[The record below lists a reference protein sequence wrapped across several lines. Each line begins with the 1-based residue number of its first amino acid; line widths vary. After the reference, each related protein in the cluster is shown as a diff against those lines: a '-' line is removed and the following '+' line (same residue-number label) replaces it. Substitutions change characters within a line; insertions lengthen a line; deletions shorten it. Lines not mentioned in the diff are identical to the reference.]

1 MSPDKLDCDWL
12 EELAAD
18 EEEDSL
24 GDDSDEDSLCSKL
37 CTFTMTQ
44 KEFMNQHWYHCHTCK
59 MVDGVGVCSI
69 CARVCHKSHDVTYAK
84 YGNFFCDCGAK
95 DDGSCLA
102 LVKRSPLSSDDVP
115 MPMQSSSVDHVMIR
129 RTPSSPA
136 PDRSDKNK
144 DERFKQRSALAKQ
157 LESCSEALMHH
168 AEASPIIN
176 SLLELSCLLLNAVK
190 ASCEKNSSVGCHHRA
205 QNALQRLHEDAKQ
218 FESTDQLMMPTLG
231 SQEGAFENVRSNYPG
246 DQGQTIRQLLSAHM
260 IRRVAMC
267 CLSSPQGKR
276 QHLAVSH
283 EKGKITVLQLS
294 ALLKQADSSKRKL
307 TLTRLAS
314 APIPFTVL
322 SITGNPCNEDFL
334 AVCGLKDCH
343 VLTFSSGGTVV
354 QHLVLHPQLETGNYI
369 IRAIWLPG
377 SQTQLAL
384 ITADFIKIYDL
395 SKDALSPQYY
405 FLVPSG
411 KIRDATFVFQE
422 AHDPCLLVMSS
433 AGYIYSQGMCEE
445 SSAEHGLF
453 YVTNTL
459 EVNHPDIKDVGG
471 LLGGGGVSIY
481 YSHTLQLLFFSFSQ
495 GKSFI
500 APLKSLDSFEL
511 PTVFQIQLTN
521 KSSSNGSSKSSS
533 QSQQAQP
540 LCEWSEVP
548 NHPGLVCSVL
558 QASNNPVILMIKPDT
573 VLVQEI
579 KVVPAK
585 AKILDMVAIRHA
597 SSSSELRTT
606 LILLCEDGSLRIY
619 MAGQDQTGYWLSP
632 AMQASNPLTSALRT
646 GKKKKTNKNS
656 KQSGAS
662 SAPNFPV
669 DFFEHCQLLG
679 DIEYGGND
687 VLEVYNSEQIKTRLA
702 KQGQY
707 ILNTRP
713 AGFTLEINNTDISC
727 VITGIRIFVGSQ
739 DPLRSPAYVEILG
752 RSIQL
757 NITSSRWFDYPL
769 TREESLQADR
779 KLSVTFGP
787 SQDPDCVTMVDSIL
801 VYGKTKDSFGWPEES
816 EDVAAS
822 SANGAAAASTSDNDN
837 NQSSLQ
843 QMSVLDK
850 AMAGILEV
858 LDGCFAVFDFSD
870 DKQQQ
875 QKSIAINVATN
886 LLTLPTPNS
895 IQFCAKSLLASL
907 HSSKVGYHQF
917 KDQAIL
923 KYVTEILSDFDKIL
937 SAIDIDSELFYRLV
951 LMTRSIAAARPY
963 NLTKIA
969 ETLYKGKDKNFMTHL
984 LDNFW
989 RLHAAKPNNIVL
1001 APVCVPGLTHVET
1014 TVHAVVEIIN
1024 AFTYSDL
1031 ELVPQAAQLYL
1042 KLLLCEDT
1050 NISFSAKQALIRVL
1064 RPRQRQQPKIPV
1076 HCTTP
1081 PTTSAPPV
1089 SQPSQ
1094 EEESHAEPVDAI
1106 EPIALLDEAGAAGVA
1121 NPIEA
1126 LLGAGAFP
1134 PLLDI
1139 PPESVDETMV
1149 ELAIA
1154 LSLQEHDSVANLLSV
1169 QQNLQQG
1176 LQNLSGQAL
1185 QSLQALATQAQP
1197 GPSHEPGH
1205 LSDTTA
1211 SAGGSDDEGST
1222 AATDGSTL
1230 RTSPAEQGWESGG
1243 SGADS
1248 ISCETFERYAVT
1260 RSTSHGVSP
1269 GSSKCDGNHPPQEH
1283 CYNCMQ
1289 MKEVRLRFTERLLLE
1304 KLLAFLPQLKQVGG
1318 VQAIP
1323 FLQVILIL
1331 TSDLEGDDQYDR
1343 NCLDRL
1349 LSALVSELGM
1359 RDPVDVNAASECQRT
1374 PQLEVH
1380 LVMMRFLSV
1389 LMSRAKSTSKNSNES
1404 DHFVSQTTA
1413 STLMD
1418 NSVVQ
1423 YCLGLLKGLLLYWKN
1438 QNTNQ
1443 ESASGSGALGGS
1455 LLKSS
1460 PNLTPPDMS
1469 PFFLKLYVKGL
1480 GGDVFESYPQLLTEM
1495 ALRLPYQVLKH
1506 ADNPLSTI
1514 NEVFGDEWNF
1524 YLCEYMM
1531 TNQTPFVR
1539 RQVRKLL
1546 MFLCGNKDKYRRSR
1560 DFHALECHTRE
1571 IIKVCHEAG
1580 LESTTPLN
1588 ISLAYDQLVELMEH
1602 LKSCLEI
1609 ATSRPNNWQNF
1620 CMFSETLVPF
1630 LFKASCALDEG
1641 VCPTILQL
1649 LQNAFGKV
1657 QSNKEREKSVE
1668 SDTNE
1673 KDNCSVL
1680 VRYITENIP
1689 SDIVALFIKTFLLET
1704 NSTAVRWQA
1713 HDLVQS
1719 LHFNSNPTDQETLKD
1734 LLWTFWPQL
1743 GTYGRKAAQF
1753 VDLLGYFS
1761 IKSTD
1766 NGDKIQDMV
1775 DLAVNSLKTQNQI
1788 LAEHPNT
1795 NLYGKLSQFIELDG
1809 YYFETRS
1816 CLVCN
1821 NPEVPLSSIKLSAI
1835 KVDSKFT
1842 TTTQIVKL
1850 VSSHSISKI
1859 TLRIGDLKRA
1869 KMVRSINIFYNN
1881 RSVQAVVELKNKPAM
1896 WNKAKKVVL
1905 TSGQTEVKVDFPL
1918 PIVACNLMIEYSDF
1932 YENIQASSETL
1943 QCPRCGVSVP
1953 ANPGVCGNC
1962 GENVFQ
1968 CHKCRAINYDEK
1980 DPFLCHS
1987 CGFCKYAKFEYT
1999 LTARPCCAVDPIEND
2014 EDRKKT
2020 LNSISTMQE
2029 RADRIY
2035 KQLSTIRPNVEVI
2048 LQSIEEGQG
2057 AQEEGGS
2064 TGSSNST
2071 HVKQRINLLAQRYCV
2086 DCKSSFEELG
2096 KISQKVMA
2104 CRAEI
2109 VAYDRKQR
2117 EDQHVPK
2124 RNRFLTTAS
2133 KDCYG
2138 CASSTSEHCLT
2149 ILKALATISGPKQVL
2164 RSSGLINELVEKN
2177 LARKSSAMQEQVK
2190 HLLCLLAKDQPIA
2203 TEELCDLLIA
2213 RIMTALANHKVS
2225 SYVSLSVH
2233 PEMALLSSLIATED
2247 SCWEQKLKCIVK
2259 LYLQACRESKSPSVT
2274 EDIVMPCLKILIGLM
2289 IPTSPTSQANKDKT
2303 VEDLCRILP
2312 SEENKVSVHKW
2323 LQNDPKYSFK
2333 SWLQR
2338 MPQKTEKSADS
2349 KPSKEETRAKYL
2361 TQKYSRRWK
2370 QRLGGKH
2377 IPKLKLSQHS
2387 WLKLILFNKS
2397 SRVARQSACKLLET
2411 MFQNQVPQRKQ
2422 ELLDLLTSYLGEL
2435 GDAGETSTEFLAL
2448 YRTLMQPDGWK
2459 RYLALKGTLVKIADL
2474 ITKEI
2479 EQLHQ
2484 LEDTSLV
2491 SDLTDGFAL
2500 KMLTELLSCF
2510 LEHDAIKRLYKG
2522 RLVGAVLNGYLALRR
2537 LAVQRTRLIDETQEK
2552 LFELLEEM
2560 TSGTETETKDF
2571 MKICIEAVERCEP
2584 EDDLT
2589 PVFILER
2596 LCTIISPEENDIGE
2610 FFLTLEKD
2618 PQQEDFLQGRMLGN
2632 PYSSTEPGLG
2642 PLMRDV
2648 KNKICQDCELVALL
2662 EDDNGME
2669 LLVNNKIISLDLPV
2683 REVYKKVWMA
2693 EGEGEA
2699 MRVVY
2704 RMRGLLGDAT
2714 EEFIE
2719 TLDNKSKQQVNNEEV
2734 YKMANI
2740 TLQRLAGVSNV
2751 VRTKPLLQ
2759 VLLRLLLL
2767 CTKKLAHPDLGAI
2780 EVLLSTVQRCI
2791 QAGKNADPRL
2801 TEQILD
2807 ILETILT
2814 IAAAQPLQTFLK
2826 LAETFGGPDHIQ
2838 ALLACASPPPGGAA
2852 VSASLLQHLGK
2863 VLAALTYGHEERMQL
2878 LTSHFASVLD
2888 FESYDASRTSEDEQ
2902 KMELFCLLAAGI
2914 DRSPAGNTLKDH
2926 IHTLGIVHAP
2936 PTTPLLLLPDND
2948 DWKDF
2953 ISRPSLKVILR
2964 FLAGLATEHEPT
2976 QLEVATSE
2984 CIAVLHRLEQ
2994 VSSQEHVGSLSE
3006 NLLEA
3011 LRTNPAVAAK
3021 VEQVRQQTR
3030 AEKKRL
3036 AMAMREKQLGAL
3048 GMKANEKGQV
3058 VARSS
3063 LLTQLE
3069 ELGEETGLTCVICR
3083 EGYRCQPAKV
3093 LGIYTYTKRCPIE
3106 DVERKQR
3113 RTLGYTTVTH
3123 FNVVHIDC
3131 HMAAVRDEWESA
3143 ALQNANTKCNGLLPL
3158 WGPSVPESAFA
3169 SCLARHNT
3177 YLQEC
3182 TGHRDIGYGSTVH
3195 DLKLLLLRFSH
3206 EKPFNEDAGGGGPE
3220 SNMHLLGYLVHM
3232 ALYVLNTTRSAQRE
3246 DKSLTSYL
3254 AAGTETWVSSSFIPD
3269 GPLYWAC
3276 MSLLLRPTNRWQQGE
3291 RLAHLRRILVLSHA
3305 RHTEKVPDS
3314 QPAKPP
3320 TRLSDIT
3327 PQDYAVYKP
3336 YLIFFGLVDGMYRLF
3351 FKKVGCGGEEQW
3363 PSALADFIR
3372 HNDEVLLRASDQ
3384 LLAFYT
3390 EELLPCSSF
3399 DEFCD
3404 VLGLLGEVDDPAT
3417 FLVDVLRGV
3426 GGG

>member
-1 MSPDKLDCDWL
+1 MAASSGGVEWTTIIKPILAATYGPFNKQDIPNFVKGIIKSEAELLNHEADYDSFYTAFSALAAESISSCADSLEKSQLGNACEATRILLQYLVSRLSRLLSDTPTDHGAFTTPQLARLLLLAIQGLCQGRSTMQYSDRHSLTSEMKVAKLPTHVKTSTPGEAPTHPEMLKRPRSDLTASVLEQLMTPLSPHPPTQSTVNVPPPETINIEQANQTRNESTPDKKQTDNDQQIKNQFIRKNIKSLKALKAGDKIVEMCLNLTHLSPYIQKCKEDNAKHGTCNSQAEALAIKQNLSNVLSDVTFITGALSLPVL
-12 EELAAD
+12 EPLTLERISNLTLISRGCLSAAVSISTAVIVISCNSTTAKAAPGTTNQSRN
-18 EEEDSL
+18 EEEVDQNSIGLVEKSIEVFTLVSNAISNSKLAEKCVAQNHQMLGTAMLLQGLWYQLSAHAEKGKDEKGKSPSRTRESSSRINLLKIQQGFSILSVALASQALQLSASL
-24 GDDSDEDSLCSKL
+24 MSDLEDEDSCNEPEIPVK
-37 CTFTMTQ
+37 
-44 KEFMNQHWYHCHTCK
+44 
-59 MVDGVGVCSI
+59 VDIFGKYSPSQ
-69 CARVCHKSHDVTYAK
+69 RVSYILSAAPIHQLLHYLAVISYRKAYTLKRVMKPATEEDTVSFSDSTIYN
-84 YGNFFCDCGAK
+84 G
-95 DDGSCLA
+95 DDFSF
-102 LVKRSPLSSDDVP
+102 SDDSSGEEDEDSEPILGSWLEKTLATKAVP
-115 MPMQSSSVDHVMIR
+115 EVSEIDSEREEKPQPSNQQSNQSNQQTHQVSGGIVPEKGEPHGYI
-129 RTPSSPA
+129 T
-136 PDRSDKNK
+136 
-144 DERFKQRSALAKQ
+144 LATDIF
-157 LESCSEALMHH
+157 EF
-168 AEASPIIN
+168 
-176 SLLELSCLLLNAVK
+176 LSTHFLSN
-190 ASCEKNSSVGCHHRA
+190 NSSVVKTSIIANIGEQHMGILAAIIRD
-205 QNALQRLHEDAKQ
+205 LDK
-218 FESTDQLMMPTLG
+218 ESARTKTGTIPSYFGLALG
-231 SQEGAFENVRSNYPG
+231 SLYYKFSHFLTLYTHNLLATSVLSDTLQISLLNHLGVNPMPIDAPWPLMVYPRTLVALSQIIALKKQPEQETLIIRIWNRAINMLTECIVNPPASSETEIEDLNAEHAQLLLFFFYSLSLLQKKSVLLSISKALIRCGETIKTTGQLRESQLLHTARLLHIFEHLMRHLYDIPTVLVEQVKWNLFSATSLLANDNGAKSAKIASRMYCPSEDITDNLNKPSSQEESGMKPKFYSLTAVEMNHEETPKLDGLACNFILATPEKLKYPALIDALIDILGVINQCDSNWLKKGRSPNLSLLCAIQYCFMACWRMLLLLPPSSAFISQLGMNSETKDTPQLLYSLIWGPRTGCNVFSGYIKDNLVKQAMFTSNAETLLKTINSTMTSLHYTATLARNILSNFKTKCAMGTDTLQLSDLIILDVMVAKLLVHLHDQKSGQTSSTLETAISILPDILSVFHYVTRCTRNGLVAYIEEGNTETSPESQSALLEILAITSQQATQTKTLTSGLRALLPANVRSNIERWNSTKASYTPSNAFTNDPIPSECHILTVLKVHISKLYRSELFINNESLKHLIHALVAFTGELMSKLPEEDNSLRQQIISALLPTSLDSCSEYLHEVIVHSILDPQNEDQQREAYCEVLRHCYNLLINESQTPLINDKILQECLKIMETLLDSQIGCIALHKFFTTKTEQKADLIKILMSVQSMKSNESYSSCIHKFFNKLFSAAEKNPG
-246 DQGQTIRQLLSAHM
+246 GVLEQLCAASLAGLAVVDRNELCDWLHYLLLGQFKLDSPEVGPEEMELEQEESPPSFENAALAENQQLPIFTNARQISNGDTVATSILEALIPIGSRLLSLDLAGTGFSDVMQIMVTLANSGSRKGHTHLFFAATLWLQQWKDYILETRMLQQIKEEGVLQGRCRDVVEAVGQLLS
-260 IRRVAMC
+260 
-267 CLSSPQGKR
+267 KR

-816 EDVAAS
+816 EEVAAS
-822 SANGAAAASTSDNDN
+822 SANGTAAASTSDNDN

-2096 KISQKVMA
+2096 KI
-2104 CRAEI
+2104 
-2109 VAYDRKQR
+2109 
-2117 EDQHVPK
+2117 
-2124 RNRFLTTAS
+2124 
-2133 KDCYG
+2133 
-2138 CASSTSEHCLT
+2138 
-2149 ILKALATISGPKQVL
+2149 
-2164 RSSGLINELVEKN
+2164 
-2177 LARKSSAMQEQVK
+2177 
-2190 HLLCLLAKDQPIA
+2190 
-2203 TEELCDLLIA
+2203 
-2213 RIMTALANHKVS
+2213 
-2225 SYVSLSVH
+2225 
-2233 PEMALLSSLIATED
+2233 
-2247 SCWEQKLKCIVK
+2247 
-2259 LYLQACRESKSPSVT
+2259 
-2274 EDIVMPCLKILIGLM
+2274 
-2289 IPTSPTSQANKDKT
+2289 
-2303 VEDLCRILP
+2303 
-2312 SEENKVSVHKW
+2312 
-2323 LQNDPKYSFK
+2323 
-2333 SWLQR
+2333 
-2338 MPQKTEKSADS
+2338 
-2349 KPSKEETRAKYL
+2349 
-2361 TQKYSRRWK
+2361 
-2370 QRLGGKH
+2370 
-2377 IPKLKLSQHS
+2377 
-2387 WLKLILFNKS
+2387 
-2397 SRVARQSACKLLET
+2397 
-2411 MFQNQVPQRKQ
+2411 
-2422 ELLDLLTSYLGEL
+2422 
-2435 GDAGETSTEFLAL
+2435 
-2448 YRTLMQPDGWK
+2448 
-2459 RYLALKGTLVKIADL
+2459 
-2474 ITKEI
+2474 
-2479 EQLHQ
+2479 
-2484 LEDTSLV
+2484 
-2491 SDLTDGFAL
+2491 
-2500 KMLTELLSCF
+2500 
-2510 LEHDAIKRLYKG
+2510 
-2522 RLVGAVLNGYLALRR
+2522 
-2537 LAVQRTRLIDETQEK
+2537 
-2552 LFELLEEM
+2552 
-2560 TSGTETETKDF
+2560 
-2571 MKICIEAVERCEP
+2571 
-2584 EDDLT
+2584 
-2589 PVFILER
+2589 
-2596 LCTIISPEENDIGE
+2596 
-2610 FFLTLEKD
+2610 
-2618 PQQEDFLQGRMLGN
+2618 
-2632 PYSSTEPGLG
+2632 
-2642 PLMRDV
+2642 
-2648 KNKICQDCELVALL
+2648 
-2662 EDDNGME
+2662 
-2669 LLVNNKIISLDLPV
+2669 
-2683 REVYKKVWMA
+2683 
-2693 EGEGEA
+2693 
-2699 MRVVY
+2699 
-2704 RMRGLLGDAT
+2704 
-2714 EEFIE
+2714 
-2719 TLDNKSKQQVNNEEV
+2719 
-2734 YKMANI
+2734 
-2740 TLQRLAGVSNV
+2740 
-2751 VRTKPLLQ
+2751 
-2759 VLLRLLLL
+2759 
-2767 CTKKLAHPDLGAI
+2767 
-2780 EVLLSTVQRCI
+2780 
-2791 QAGKNADPRL
+2791 
-2801 TEQILD
+2801 
-2807 ILETILT
+2807 
-2814 IAAAQPLQTFLK
+2814 
-2826 LAETFGGPDHIQ
+2826 
-2838 ALLACASPPPGGAA
+2838 
-2852 VSASLLQHLGK
+2852 
-2863 VLAALTYGHEERMQL
+2863 
-2878 LTSHFASVLD
+2878 
-2888 FESYDASRTSEDEQ
+2888 
-2902 KMELFCLLAAGI
+2902 
-2914 DRSPAGNTLKDH
+2914 
-2926 IHTLGIVHAP
+2926 
-2936 PTTPLLLLPDND
+2936 
-2948 DWKDF
+2948 
-2953 ISRPSLKVILR
+2953 
-2964 FLAGLATEHEPT
+2964 
-2976 QLEVATSE
+2976 
-2984 CIAVLHRLEQ
+2984 
-2994 VSSQEHVGSLSE
+2994 
-3006 NLLEA
+3006 
-3011 LRTNPAVAAK
+3011 
-3021 VEQVRQQTR
+3021 
-3030 AEKKRL
+3030 
-3036 AMAMREKQLGAL
+3036 
-3048 GMKANEKGQV
+3048 
-3058 VARSS
+3058 
-3063 LLTQLE
+3063 
-3069 ELGEETGLTCVICR
+3069 
-3083 EGYRCQPAKV
+3083 
-3093 LGIYTYTKRCPIE
+3093 
-3106 DVERKQR
+3106 
-3113 RTLGYTTVTH
+3113 
-3123 FNVVHIDC
+3123 
-3131 HMAAVRDEWESA
+3131 
-3143 ALQNANTKCNGLLPL
+3143 
-3158 WGPSVPESAFA
+3158 
-3169 SCLARHNT
+3169 
-3177 YLQEC
+3177 
-3182 TGHRDIGYGSTVH
+3182 
-3195 DLKLLLLRFSH
+3195 
-3206 EKPFNEDAGGGGPE
+3206 
-3220 SNMHLLGYLVHM
+3220 
-3232 ALYVLNTTRSAQRE
+3232 
-3246 DKSLTSYL
+3246 
-3254 AAGTETWVSSSFIPD
+3254 
-3269 GPLYWAC
+3269 
-3276 MSLLLRPTNRWQQGE
+3276 
-3291 RLAHLRRILVLSHA
+3291 
-3305 RHTEKVPDS
+3305 
-3314 QPAKPP
+3314 
-3320 TRLSDIT
+3320 
-3327 PQDYAVYKP
+3327 
-3336 YLIFFGLVDGMYRLF
+3336 
-3351 FKKVGCGGEEQW
+3351 
-3363 PSALADFIR
+3363 
-3372 HNDEVLLRASDQ
+3372 
-3384 LLAFYT
+3384 
-3390 EELLPCSSF
+3390 
-3399 DEFCD
+3399 
-3404 VLGLLGEVDDPAT
+3404 
-3417 FLVDVLRGV
+3417 
-3426 GGG
+3426 